1 MERVGRVVDDR
12 VITSAGVSAGM
23 DMAFHVVAKVC
34 GETVAG
40 ETARYID
47 YPWVR
52 GAPSA
57 APDRAV
63 SAQLYLTPGAPV
75 SAPSAT
81 SNTVLPALQ
90 SDLPVVAVELRP
102 PRAELEA
109 AAGID
114 AWIDTYHA
122 IRGLVRQGVRV
133 MVTDSAVGAQEENNL
148 RHLVNNLG
156 PDVPRSRVVPFLTTK
171 HSLEFC
177 LAYADQVVQHDFP
190 ALVVLGGDKHVGRA
204 RSVEHAW
211 QLRRQIR
218 DRHPA
223 LPLGGW
229 ANPAADPA
237 RQAAFVG
244 GGDFTA
250 DFYLTQ
256 IVSHHRLGDVEPSC
270 EADRARGLARREC
283 SASSTTAAPTP
294 RRSTC

>member
-1 MERVGRVVDDR
+1 ML
-12 VITSAGVSAGM
+12 A
-23 DMAFHVVAKVC
+23 
-34 GETVAG
+34 
-40 ETARYID
+40 
-47 YPWVR
+47 
-52 GAPSA
+52 
-57 APDRAV
+57 
-63 SAQLYLTPGAPV
+63 
-75 SAPSAT
+75 
-81 SNTVLPALQ
+81 ALQ
-90 SDLPVVAVELRP
+90 SDQPVVAVELRP

-156 PDVPRSRVVPFLTTK
+156 PDVPRDRVVPFLTTK

-177 LAYADQVVQHDFP
+177 LAYADQVVQHAFP

-211 QLRRQIR
+211 QLRRLIR
-218 DRHPA
+218 ARHPR

-229 ANPAADPA
+229 ANPAADPV
-237 RQAAFVG
+237 RQVAFVG
-244 GGDFTA
+244 GADFTA

-256 IVSHHRLGDVEPSC
+256 IVSHHRLADVEAFLG
-270 EADRARGLARREC
+270 EAARAGVTTPGMFGVFYYRSANPATLEVLRQFLPVPIDELKAEFAAGATPVDVCARTIRELRAAGVRHFYLSNLPLTRTAAVLRAILDRAGLVKT
-283 SASSTTAAPTP
+283 S
-294 RRSTC
+294 